1 MADTAL
7 STIEARAA
15 QLHEAENKGAFRLVR
30 ACDMEFKAPSWLV
43 RGVLESDSTALVFGD
58 PAAGKSLLALEIGAS
73 LSVGCAFHGHEVK
86 QSPVIYIAGEG
97 GNGLRRRTRAWEIAR
112 GHSLEGAP
120 LFMSTKATALTDME
134 EAEAVVTEV
143 DAVAREHG
151 SPGLVVVDTVARN
164 FGAGDE
170 NSTQDMGA
178 FIAAADR
185 IRARYACT
193 VLLVHHTGHGDKS
206 RARGAMALKGAL
218 DAEYRL
224 EKDDDGTV
232 RMTATKMKDAAE
244 PEPLA
249 FRIAEVEL
257 DLVDDRGEPVT
268 SAVLD
273 RIDFCRPAT
282 QRRGKWQCLALEKLR
297 ALGGTGEEVSLDTWR
312 RACLD
317 DGMPRQ
323 RWHEVRDSLTPF
335 DVSIKDGLAC
345 LAA

>member
-1 MADTAL
+1 MAEAL
-7 STIEARAA
+7 STIEQRAA
-15 QLHEAENKGAFRLVR
+15 QLHEGSTRCAFRLVR

-43 RGVLESDSTALVFGD
+43 RGILEWDGTVGVFGD
-58 PAAGKSLLALEIGAS
+58 PAVGKTQLALGIGAS
-73 LSVGCAFHGHEVK
+73 VAVGCDFHGHEVK

-112 GHSLEGAP
+112 GQSLEGAP
-120 LFMSTKATALTDME
+120 LFMSTKATALTDMD
-134 EAEAVVTEV
+134 EAEALMAEV

-151 SPGLVVVDTVARN
+151 APGLVVVDTVARN
-164 FGAGDE
+164 FGPGDE

-249 FRIAEVEL
+249 FRIAQVEL

-273 RIDFCRPAT
+273 PIGYAPPKT
-282 QRRGKWQCLALEKLR
+282 KTPRGKWQGFALQKLR
-297 ALGGTGEEVSLDTWR
+297 AMGGVGEEVPLNEWR
-312 RACLD
+312 QACID
-317 DGMPRQ
+317 AGMPRQ
-323 RWHEVRDSLTPF
+323 RWTDVRDALVPSQ
-335 DVSIKDGLAC
+335 VSVKAGLAC
-345 LAA
+345 LVD